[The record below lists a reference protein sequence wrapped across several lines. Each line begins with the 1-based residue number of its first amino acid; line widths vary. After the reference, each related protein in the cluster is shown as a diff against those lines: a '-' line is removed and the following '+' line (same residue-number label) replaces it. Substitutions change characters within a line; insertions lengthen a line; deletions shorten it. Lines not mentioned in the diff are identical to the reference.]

1 MKEFASTSTASGTET
16 DIGRLGLKDK
26 LAESDRLFRET
37 GAYAGLNE
45 SLELKESDPILFEK
59 IFSRLR
65 GGLVSARETAL
76 NISASPIVK
85 ELGELCFAVYTPEGD
100 SVALSTGIIVHVHT
114 MSDVIKYMIREGFED
129 DPGIR
134 PGDVFC
140 NNDSLIGDVH
150 NADVQ
155 TIVPIFVGEELVGW
169 VAGVTHVIE
178 IGAST
183 PGSLPLGPISRFED
197 GIDIPCR
204 KIGAG
209 DRLFRDHVLGVAK
222 GTRMP
227 NYWTLD
233 ERTRLSGC
241 LLARDQVQA
250 LIEDI
255 GLDDYRRFS
264 SEVIEDG
271 RRSFR
276 SRLFTMTVPGRY
288 RAPAFAEFT
297 MSEETEVPSHARVDT
312 MMHAPVELTVTRD
325 AKVDL
330 SLEGASSWGY
340 HSANC
345 TTSAMQGG
353 LWVLLTQTLLANDKI
368 NDGAYYALSTNFPPG
383 SWSNHQNP
391 QASTGSPWR
400 FLVPSFTGVL
410 KGLSMG
416 MQSRGFVEEVL
427 APYAMS
433 ANTFQGG
440 GIDHHG
446 KQTSATNFAISC
458 VGGGAKMFDDGL
470 DYGAAMW
477 NPQGDMG
484 DCEVWEI
491 SEPFLF
497 LGATVKPSTAGAGRY
512 RGGSGWE
519 SLRLCWGT
527 DFFATQNMGNGAV
540 TMQSGLWG
548 GYPGATG
555 YRHNVRNTDFFDLVG
570 AKIPYPTSDGTPEN
584 SGLLAVSGDRQFD
597 QRTLTMPESMT
608 EGDLYLSPMR
618 GGAGTGDPI
627 ERPPGTVAGDVAD
640 GFLIERM
647 AHDLYGVVINSS
659 GGVDEA
665 GTTRRRREI
674 RETRRQRSLEVSEWI
689 ELERNRI
696 LAHLDEQKPGDSFI
710 KPVQRMYAESMRL
723 SPEWAEGFRSF
734 WRLPE
739 DFVFD
744 IPTPTVD
751 ISEGLLTG
759 RDPEEL
765 QRQPRTEV
773 EDALP
778 ARAPVSPESITAETL
793 ESMIDGEL
801 PGRQVRQVQSGYK
814 DWERFDT
821 YVEIL
826 QKRWPFPEDRIV
838 LPFGLHLAIVERPD
852 GEIVIKSDSGFD
864 FGDYRENWK
873 LKARMAVRRTTAEM
887 LEIYPEKM
895 HPDPEW
901 DEIREYYDPINF
913 TLLDVESVPPGY
925 PPVHDFLPD
934 LEGFY
939 GDWLERPLRSRG
951 EQT

>member
-1 MKEFASTSTASGTET
+1 MSEAVIQGEAPAGAGPGA
-16 DIGRLGLKDK
+16 GRSLGDRL
-26 LAESDRLFRET
+26 ERSDRLFRET
-37 GAYAGLNE
+37 GSYDGLDGR
-45 SLELKESDPILFEK
+45 LELKESDPILFEK

-114 MSDVIKYMIREGFED
+114 MSDVIKYMIREGFEE

-134 PGDVFC
+134 PGDIFC

-204 KIGAG
+204 KIGA
-209 DRLFRDHVLGVAK
+209 DDKLFRDHVLAASR

-241 LLARDQVQA
+241 LLARDQVKS

-255 GLDDYRRFS
+255 GVEDYRRFC

-271 RRSFR
+271 RRAFR
-276 SRLFTMTVPGRY
+276 SRLFTMTVPGTY

-297 MSEETEVPSHARVDT
+297 MGDESQIPAHARIDT
-312 MMHAPVELTVTRD
+312 LMHAPVELTVTGD
-325 AKVDL
+325 ARLEL

-345 TTSAMQGG
+345 TTSAMQGAF
-353 LWVLLTQTLLANDKI
+353 WVLLTQTLLANDKI
-368 NDGAYYALSTNFPPG
+368 NDGAYYALNTNFPPG
-383 SWSNHQNP
+383 SWANHQNP

-410 KGLSMG
+410 KGFSMG
-416 MQSRGFVEEVL
+416 LQSRGFIEEVL

-440 GIDHHG
+440 GVDQYG
-446 KQTSATNFAISC
+446 RQSSATNFAISC
-458 VGGGAKMFDDGL
+458 VGGGAKLVGDGL
-470 DYGAAMW
+470 DYAAAMW

-497 LGATVKPSTAGAGRY
+497 LGAAVKPSTAGAGKL

-555 YRHNVRNTDFFDLVG
+555 YRHNVRDTDFFDLVD
-570 AKIPYPTSDGTPEN
+570 AWVPYPTRDGTPED
-584 SGLLAVSGDRQFD
+584 SGLMKVDGERQFD
-597 QRTLTMPESMT
+597 QRTLSMPEAMS

-618 GGAGTGDPI
+618 GGSGIGDPL
-627 ERPPGTVAGDVAD
+627 ERDPQSVVEDLAGDY
-640 GFLIERM
+640 LIERL
-647 AHDLYGVVINSS
+647 AEELYGVVLDGDGEPDLAATESARERIRQ
-659 GGVDEA
+659 
-665 GTTRRRREI
+665 RRRDRSVRFQEW
-674 RETRRQRSLEVSEWI
+674 RDAERQRILKQADPEVAEH
-689 ELERNRI
+689 ELFVE
-696 LAHLDEQKPGDSFI
+696 
-710 KPVQRMYAESMRL
+710 PVRRMYAESMRL
-723 SPEWAEGFRSF
+723 SSSWASWFRDF
-734 WRLPE
+734 WELPE
-739 DFVFD
+739 DFGFD
-744 IPTPTVD
+744 VPTPTVD
-751 ISEGLLTG
+751 ISSELLRG
-759 RDPEEL
+759 RDPESL
-765 QRQPRTEV
+765 QRQPRTDVVGELP
-773 EDALP
+773 ELKANPEAALT
-778 ARAPVSPESITAETL
+778 RETM
-793 ESMIDGEL
+793 EAMIDGEL
-801 PGRQVRQVQSGYK
+801 PERQIREIQSGHK
-814 DWERFDT
+814 DPERFDT
-821 YVEIL
+821 YLGIL
-826 QKRWPFPEDRIV
+826 QERWPFPEDRIL
-838 LPFGLHLAIVERPD
+838 LPFGLHLMIVRQPD
-852 GEIVIKSDSGFD
+852 SSIVVKSDSGHV
-864 FGDYRENWK
+864 FGDYRSNWK
-873 LKARMAVRRTTAEM
+873 HSAEVLVRRSREDM
-887 LEIYPEKM
+887 LEIYPDKM
-895 HPDPEW
+895 HPDPDW
-901 DEIREYYDPINF
+901 NEIREYYDPVSH

-925 PPVHDFLPD
+925 PPIHDFLPD
-934 LEGFY
+934 LETFY
-939 GDWLERPLRSRG
+939 RDWLGRPLEEMR
-951 EQT
+951 